1 MSPGSAL
8 KQGFRMAMRARP
20 AVWVLLLVNLGLA
33 ALAGLPI
40 YRGILR
46 FTGYSLMSQKLA
58 SGLTYDW
65 LTDFLV
71 NSPSSLDRY
80 ASLIALVGMLSI
92 PVNALLAGGVLGR
105 FRNPDLPFSLA
116 GFFRDVGRYAWRLI
130 RLMILGLICYWIV
143 FLVFNRG
150 LMRLIAD
157 HTYDWQD
164 DRAVFVLR
172 LGAGLLCLTGLAF
185 VNLVMDYARVKLVM
199 EDISSAAE
207 AFLVSLG
214 FSLGRLRKAVTV
226 YALPTLAG
234 LALLG
239 LYGLVVPQSL
249 INASAADGAWAQYR
263 EPLVV
268 ALLFLVQQLVMFG
281 RFWFRVATWASEW
294 SYYVGSR

>member
-105 FRNPDLPFSLA
+105 FRNLDLPFSLA
-116 GFFRDVGRYAWRLI
+116 GFFRDVGRYAWRLM